1 VESLIVLVLL
11 AVLAVPVLL
20 IVALVSLRELK
31 GRVGVLERDLA
42 QLRRM
47 GPTPAAAPATPPPTR
62 VEDIAPS
69 PQPLRP
75 APVASPPPVPVASP
89 PPPQEPY
96 RPSPAQ
102 AAQAEQVAKYAEI
115 AAGRRRPD
123 VFQLAIAAIQR
134 WFTVGNVPVK
144 VGILVLFAGV
154 AALLKFAS
162 DQGWLHAPVEV
173 RLAGVAAAALAAL
186 VFAWRQREGNRIFAL
201 SLQGGAIGIL
211 LMTVFAAFKLYGL
224 MPVGFAFGL
233 SIVLIASAGVLAV
246 PQDAKALAFFAVLA
260 GFLAPLWLSTGSG
273 NHVALF
279 SYYAVLN
286 AAIFAIAWWKAW
298 RVLNLLGFV
307 FTFGIGTLWGVLQYA
322 PEKFSTTEPF
332 LVLFF
337 AFYLAIPLLF
347 ARKRPE
353 GRRDFIDG
361 CLVFGTPLVAFALQA
376 GLLRGDRMPLAFCA
390 LGLAVIYALLGG
402 VLRRRGGFA
411 VLSEAYVL
419 LAAGFATLAVPLALS
434 ARATASVFALE
445 GAGLVWL
452 GVRQSRRWP
461 AWTGIALQAIAA
473 FAFLDASN
481 YRGPADMPIA
491 NAIFMSALMI
501 CVGALASAWVYR
513 NAERRLAAA
522 LAYAWGLA
530 WWVGNGVLEIDAFA
544 AHAARADAW
553 LAFAALTGWLAAEVH
568 RRRPASGL
576 AGTTLAAL
584 AAAAPIA
591 LAQAGA
597 HQQPFAG
604 YGLWAWLLFAALG
617 VRSLVCLREGEH
629 RVAAWAQFAWWLV
642 WPFALSLGVSWLG
655 VRFDLADG
663 WRIAGV
669 ALPWLAIAAVAMF
682 RWPWLSAPMHA
693 RFDPLRTTLQATF
706 FLILGT
712 GWVLTLVEAGGSAP
726 LPWVPVANPME
737 LAQLAALVLAARW
750 AYSTQA
756 PQAVQAQRIPLVS
769 VFGFLYI
776 TSVVL
781 HAVHHWGGIAWNESL
796 LGTSL
801 AQTSLTVVWS
811 ILGVVGWVLGSRRG
825 QRVLWLAGAVLM
837 AVVLVKLVIVD
848 RSNLGNGLGI
858 ASFIAFGLLCTVVGY
873 LAPAPPRALA
883 PEASV

>member
-1 VESLIVLVLL
+1 MESLIVLLLL

-20 IVALVSLRELK
+20 IVALLSLRELR
-31 GRVGVLERDLA
+31 GRVGTLERDLA
-42 QLRRM
+42 QLRAEGAM
-47 GPTPAAAPATPPPTR
+47 PATATAPAARPRAEAVAPAPPP
-62 VEDIAPS
+62 P
-69 PQPLRP
+69 RP
-75 APVASPPPVPVASP
+75 APVPPQPVAPTQAAPPQPAPQATPAPVPLRV
-89 PPPQEPY
+89 
-96 RPSPAQ
+96 PSPHVR
-102 AAQAEQVAKYAEI
+102 EP
-115 AAGRRRPD
+115 RPPG
-123 VFQLAIAAIQR
+123 LPERAIEYIKH

-154 AALLKFAS
+154 AALLKFAA
-162 DQGWLHAPVEV
+162 DQGWLHAPIEV
-173 RLAGVAAAALAAL
+173 RLAGIAAAALAAL
-186 VFAWRQREGNRIFAL
+186 VFAWCQRERNRIFAL

-224 MPVGFAFGL
+224 MPAGVAFGL
-233 SIVLIASAGVLAV
+233 SVVLIAGAGMLAV
-246 PQDAKALAFFAVLA
+246 LQDAKALAFFAVLA
-260 GFLAPLWLSTGSG
+260 GFLAPIWLSTNSG

-307 FTFGIGTLWGVLQYA
+307 FTFGIGTAWGVLQYN
-322 PEKFSTTEPF
+322 PDKFATTEPF

-337 AFYLAIPLLF
+337 AFYLFIPLLF

-390 LGLAVIYALLGG
+390 LGLAVIYAVLGAL
-402 VLRRRGGFA
+402 LRRRGGYA
-411 VLSEAYVL
+411 MLSDAYVL

-461 AWTGIALQAIAA
+461 EWSGLALQALAA
-473 FAFLDASN
+473 FAFLDAGN
-481 YRGPADMPIA
+481 YRGPSDAPIA

-501 CVGALASAWVYR
+501 CAGALASAWVYR
-513 NAERRLAAA
+513 NAGRRVSGA

-530 WWVGNGVLEIDAFA
+530 WWVGNALLEIDAFVA
-544 AHAARADAW
+544 SVARADAW
-553 LAFAALTGWLAAEVH
+553 LAFTALTGWLAAEVH

-584 AAAAPIA
+584 AVAAPIA
-591 LAQAGA
+591 LAQADA

-604 YGLWAWLLFAALG
+604 YGLWAWVLFAVLG

-655 VRFDLADG
+655 ERFQLADG

-669 ALPWLAIAAVAMF
+669 ALPWLAIAAIGMF
-682 RWPWLSAPMHA
+682 RWPWLSAPMHE
-693 RFDPLRTTLQATF
+693 RFDRLRMTLQATF
-706 FLILGT
+706 FAILGV
-712 GWVLTLVEAGGSAP
+712 GFLLTLVEAGGSAP
-726 LPWVPVANPME
+726 LPWIPVANPME

-756 PQAVQAQRIPLVS
+756 PQAVQAQRVPMVS
-769 VFGFLYI
+769 VLGFVYI

-781 HAVHHWGGIAWNESL
+781 HAVHHWGGIAWNDGL
-796 LGTSL
+796 IGTSL

-848 RSNLGNGLGI
+848 RSNLGNALGI

-873 LAPAPPRALA
+873 LAPAPPRAPV
-883 PEASV
+883 PEGSA